1 MDLPDFESQPLTRS
15 EYLQTVIHLYRGE
28 MQRASTWRSRLD
40 TTTNWAI
47 LAVISAISFT
57 FSDMRHP
64 NVILI
69 VSNFIV
75 FMLLWVEARRYRF
88 YDVYRTR
95 LRKIEENFFAPIL
108 RRDLQSPEAKW
119 GGIVAEDFLHPR
131 FKIRF
136 VHALK
141 ARLIRNYLALFL
153 ILFCSWLIKLL
164 AVASAGK
171 TSWDWSDVYAAMGFH
186 VLPPVLIL
194 VIQTLFLGSLGAIIL
209 CVRIPHAYSGEIHE
223 ITADKSFWDR

>member
-1 MDLPDFESQPLTRS
+1 MELPDFESQPLTRA
-15 EYLQTVIHLYRGE
+15 EYLQSVIHLYRGE
-28 MQRASTWRSRLD
+28 MQRATAWRSRLD

-47 LAVISAISFT
+47 LASISAISFT
-57 FSDMRHP
+57 FSDVRHP
-64 NVILI
+64 HIILI

-108 RRDLQSPEAKW
+108 RRDLQSPEERW

-153 ILFCSWLIKLL
+153 ILFSSWLVKVI
-164 AVASAGK
+164 AVASAN
-171 TSWDWSDVYAAMGFH
+171 SAWRWSDVNSAMGFH
-186 VLPPVLIL
+186 VLPPILIL
-194 VIQTLFLGSLGAIIL
+194 GIQLFFLGGLAGIIL
-209 CVRIPHAYSGEIHE
+209 FVRVPHAYSGEIHE
-223 ITADKSFWDR
+223 VTADSKFWDR